1 MGAIVVR
8 ETGNTDTVTEVA
20 GSSTVVTEKGNSV
33 TVTGVIGGVSLDAN
47 YVYVQTSPSATWV
60 ITHNLNKYC
69 SVTVVDSADNIV
81 FGDVLYNSLNQVT
94 LTFAGAFSGKAFFN

>member
-8 ETGNTDTVTEVA
+8 ETGNTVTVTEVA

-33 TVTGVIGGVSLDAN
+33 TVTGVIGGVTLDAN

-60 ITHNLNKYC
+60 VTHNLN
-69 SVTVVDSADNIV
+69 
-81 FGDVLYNSLNQVT
+81 
-94 LTFAGAFSGKAFFN
+94 

>member
-8 ETGNTDTVTEVA
+8 ETGNTVSVTEVA

-33 TVTGVIGGVSLDAN
+33 TVTGVIGGVTLDAN
-47 YVYVQTSPSATWV
+47 FVFTQTSPSATWV
-60 ITHNLNKYC
+60 VTHNLNKYC